1 VNIRFALAVALFMAQ
16 AGCGRLGGPRTE
28 NWGSYPDGNV
38 KAEWLPDGT
47 PWTDGQWV
55 GYTIKKTTGFNV
67 GEQQQI
73 FSIITAN
80 TSNKITYHEAFRP
93 AKSLNFSTGDQF
105 KLYKVL
111 QVFDQPGRMGGTITG
126 VSPAFSRGSNDQ
138 VTSPTYEWDNT
149 PDWTAGLGGGDLVIR
164 PNEHYYTDHRAP
176 PDGTYSHYT
185 YPHPLQ
191 KR

>member
-1 VNIRFALAVALFMAQ
+1 M
-16 AGCGRLGGPRTE
+16 
-28 NWGSYPDGNV
+28 
-38 KAEWLPDGT
+38 
-47 PWTDGQWV
+47 
-55 GYTIKKTTGFNV
+55 
-67 GEQQQI
+67 

-80 TSNKITYHEAFRP
+80 TSNKITYHEVFRP
-93 AKSLNFSTGDQF
+93 AKGLSFSNGDQF

-111 QVFDQPGRMGGTITG
+111 QVVDQPGRMGGTITG

-138 VTSPTYEWDNT
+138 VTSPTYEWGNT
-149 PDWTAGLGGGDLVIR
+149 PNWTAGVGGDLVIR

-185 YPHPLQ
+185 HPHPLQ